1 MPTFLFIPK
10 QPDSVIR
17 TEHADAAVAFISS
30 VATGVSS
37 APYNPDPDDKE
48 REDIMAAL
56 PDAKTV
62 FAIIEESD
70 APGSQRF
77 ADDIRLNVASVSSG
91 SLMPIALSNITN
103 GRSGFVLTS
112 HEPDGDLVLR
122 GLASVHGGVMME
134 KTKGFITPHDL
145 SKTDALT
152 TINRKDQPDTRNT
165 LPMSLTISER
175 GRSLS
180 SLDVMAA
187 LSAAF
192 APEGYLS
199 LTRTRTATMG
209 NDRNYH
215 VSITPKDG
223 QRTSFRVEG
232 HGPYSVIRPAMRNYN
247 ALDKIIPFLGGD
259 VCYRSNTHHS
269 GSACA
274 FGATRTVIAD
284 PDKALQLSEEKEKII
299 SQCAAN
305 GVAALLGETNEVSR
319 YITESVRRSVLAD
332 CTGGMFID
340 EAQRQKHDSI
350 MALKARD
357 EAQGRKPHSPECA

>member
-17 TEHADAAVAFISS
+17 TEHADAATAFISS
-30 VATGVSS
+30 VATGISS
-37 APYNPDPDDKE
+37 APYKPDPDDKE

-70 APGSQRF
+70 APGSQPF
-77 ADDIRLNVASVSSG
+77 IDDILLNVAPVSGS
-91 SLMPIALSNITN
+91 SLMPLSLSNITQ

-112 HEPDGDLVLR
+112 HEPDSDLVLR
-122 GLASVHGGVMME
+122 SLAAVHGGVMME

-152 TINRKDQPDTRNT
+152 TINRTGQPDTRNT
-165 LPMSLTISER
+165 LPMALIISEQ

-199 LTRTRTATMG
+199 LTRRATIG
-209 NDRNYH
+209 NDRHYH

-223 QRTSFRVEG
+223 QRTSFQVEG
-232 HGPYSVIRPAMRNYN
+232 HGPYSVIRPVMRNYTSL
-247 ALDKIIPFLGGD
+247 AQIIPFLGGD
-259 VCYRSNTHHS
+259 VCYRNNAHHS

-284 PDKALQLSEEKEKII
+284 PDKALQLSGEKEKII

-319 YITESVRRSVLAD
+319 YITESVRQSVLND
-332 CTGGMFID
+332 CTDGMFID
-340 EAQRQKHDSI
+340 EAQRQKHASI
-350 MALKARD
+350 MALKERD
-357 EAQGRKPHSPECA
+357 EAQRQKPSPERA